1 MPIINTTTGAVE
13 VPRGTRE
20 STGHTINTSAVVE
33 EDLQYLDEEPE
44 VVQVLNAA
52 GWAATFEDGHHEE
65 LLFWCV
71 LDDETVHGVV
81 LGEGGLVDL
90 AQGNARTR
98 PGFTGYTQV
107 NNDKKEQ

>member
-1 MPIINTTTGAVE
+1 MVLNTTHGPAE

-20 STGHTINTSAVVE
+20 STGHVTNTSRCVE
-33 EDLQYLDEEPE
+33 EDLVYLDEESE

-65 LLFWCV
+65 LIFWCV

-81 LGEGGLVDL
+81 LGEGGRVNLSDNVE
-90 AQGNARTR
+90 NNPNFVRYARGETER
-98 PGFTGYTQV
+98 
-107 NNDKKEQ
+107 